1 MRPIDY
7 SSIVVELVESK
18 SSPIQLNMHS
28 VKEPKHLFIK
38 PIKST
43 TACSHIY
50 NTPVK
55 LSTTAINQ
63 KITTVTLVSTD
74 LKEAIKWLVLAKQ

>member
-7 SSIVVELVESK
+7 SSIVVELVESNCLQYNK
-18 SSPIQLNMHS
+18 YHSIQR
-28 VKEPKHLFIK
+28 PKHLFIK

-50 NTPVK
+50 NTSVK
-55 LSTTAINQ
+55 PSMTAINQ
-63 KITTVTLVSTD
+63 EINTVMLVSTG
-74 LKEAIKWLVLAKQ
+74 LKEAIKWLVLAKR